1 MRQMSTRG
9 TLIPSVNVDKECV
22 DKVSESSSEMSDDS
36 SEEEEEEV
44 KDFNKDKTISM
55 KKVSS

>member
-36 SEEEEEEV
+36 SEEEV

>member
-22 DKVSESSSEMSDDS
+22 DNVSESSSEMSDDS
-36 SEEEEEEV
+36 SEEEEV

>member
-36 SEEEEEEV
+36 SEEEEV